1 MFKCPLR
8 PMPQEGRGF
17 GSNNQNMHKLPIPQ
31 QVEKKRTDAIKHSI
45 NVPRKHARRDQNKLT
60 AIRYNSGSS
69 SPPYKEINP
78 EC

>member
-1 MFKCPLR
+1 
-8 PMPQEGRGF
+8 MPAPADATRRAWIRQQQSKYAQIGRSTTSG
-17 GSNNQNMHKLPIPQ
+17 
-31 QVEKKRTDAIKHSI
+31 EKKRTDAIKHSI

-78 EC
+78 